1 MVYNIF
7 KDGYKINAIVS
18 SAEFVDKYCILNGYT
33 WEPVPESEPE
43 PEKREETTVWDE
55 LDAAYQEGVDSV

>member
-43 PEKREETTVWDE
+43 PEAEE
-55 LDAAYQEGVDSV
+55 AAV